1 MHLVAELRINCYS
14 MKTFNYVAK
23 SVYRDNLV
31 NIILSLMLI
40 LVPIVHPFGIKIGAA
55 RILDPFPTTVILVVA
70 GHVLIIR
77 VLMAIR
83 HARLLAK
90 AGGVITVDGGRI
102 TYPFAG
108 RRKSE
113 MRELLIADITAVS
126 YDEDDGLLSVEL
138 TDGSEVVFDLDLFDN
153 LTRFREFAA
162 LIHK

>member
-1 MHLVAELRINCYS
+1 

-90 AGGVITVDGGRI
+90 AGGVITVDA
-102 TYPFAG
+102 PHH
-108 RRKSE
+108 
-113 MRELLIADITAVS
+113 
-126 YDEDDGLLSVEL
+126 LSVCRQAQVGDARAVDSRHHGRQL
-138 TDGSEVVFDLDLFDN
+138 
-153 LTRFREFAA
+153 
-162 LIHK
+162 

>member
-1 MHLVAELRINCYS
+1 

-77 VLMAIR
+77 VLMAIS

-90 AGGVITVDGGRI
+90 AGGVITVDAAASPIRLQ
-102 TYPFAG
+102 AG
-108 RRKSE
+108 ASRRCASC
-113 MRELLIADITAVS
+113 
-126 YDEDDGLLSVEL
+126 
-138 TDGSEVVFDLDLFDN
+138 
-153 LTRFREFAA
+153 
-162 LIHK
+162 

>member
-1 MHLVAELRINCYS
+1 

-108 RRKSE
+108 RRKPE

>member
-1 MHLVAELRINCYS
+1 M
-14 MKTFNYVAK
+14 
-23 SVYRDNLV
+23 
-31 NIILSLMLI
+31 
-40 LVPIVHPFGIKIGAA
+40 
-55 RILDPFPTTVILVVA
+55 
-70 GHVLIIR
+70 IIR

>member
-1 MHLVAELRINCYS
+1 
-14 MKTFNYVAK
+14 MKTFNYMAK

-113 MRELLIADITAVS
+113 LLIADITAVS
-126 YDEDDGLLSVEL
+126 YDEEDGLLTVEL